1 MSLEVTVLLAMM
13 LERYYYIA
21 QFDKVWDSLRRTFL
35 SLGALSKQYSQL
47 GESSADVIALLLSG
61 PRPLQKLDGVT
72 FEPGGPAVVAR
83 ADGVLLLNT
92 WVDPKVG
99 RRQGDAQRFV
109 DHLMFIM
116 DGNVQAVDHMLNWLA
131 FTLQNPGKK
140 LASAVLIIGGQGV
153 GKSLIGEFHATL
165 VGRDNT
171 AFMDAGML
179 GSAFNGQLMSC
190 NLVVVN
196 EYNASIGRSGY
207 AVMKHL
213 ITGETIFINQ
223 KGVAVFQIQ
232 NRCNFLLFSNDLD
245 AAKLDSDDRR
255 YFVWHSHAVK
265 RPQEYYAELCEW
277 FYGEGKHHVLDF
289 LLSRDL
295 SNFNPYAAPPQ
306 TAARAALIRESMN
319 DQVQALYDAMEM
331 GAAPFDGEL
340 VVISDAVEYLNGLK
354 GPRFTVRHLSTFLR
368 AQGAEEIGQRRIADR
383 DGSFRK
389 PRVWALENV
398 DRWRNSSE
406 SEIAAA
412 YVKPGTPQPRARTT
426 AQSES
431 SPADQ
436 SERELLE
443 LSAPGSAGHA
453 AASVSAA
460 DTRSEEPATSWPE
473 PEPAE
478 KANLAWLSPVAAA
491 EEVELEEP
499 SALVG
504 EPAAAPQAD
513 AEVQRED
520 AELNDLLDEMPT
532 PQL

>member
-1 MSLEVTVLLAMM
+1 MSVESAVLLAML
-13 LERYYYIA
+13 LERYFYIA

-35 SLGALSKQYSQL
+35 TLGALSKQYSHL
-47 GESSADVIALLLSG
+47 GESSADVIAMLLSG
-61 PRPLQKLDGVT
+61 PRSLQKLDGVT
-72 FEPGGPAVVAR
+72 FEPGGPAVVHR

-92 WVDPKVG
+92 WVDPKIE
-99 RRQGDAQRFV
+99 RRQGSAQRFI
-109 DHLMFIM
+109 DHLTFIL
-116 DGNVQAVDHMLNWLA
+116 DGNLAAVEHLLNWMA

-196 EYNASIGRSGY
+196 EYNASIGRAGY

-255 YFVWHSHAVK
+255 YFVWHSHAAK
-265 RPQEYYAELCEW
+265 KPQEYYTELCDW
-277 FYGEGKHHVLDF
+277 FYGEGKHHVLDY

-295 SNFNPYAAPPQ
+295 SGFNPYAAPPQ

-319 DQVQALYDAMEM
+319 DQIQALYDALEM
-331 GAAPFDGEL
+331 GAPPFDSEL
-340 VVISDAVEYLNGLK
+340 VIIADAIEYLNGLK
-354 GPRFTVRHLSTFLR
+354 GPRYSVRHLSTFLR
-368 AQGAEEIGQRRIADR
+368 AQGAEEIGQRRIVDR
-383 DGSFRK
+383 DGTVRK
-389 PRVWALENV
+389 PRVWALDNV
-398 DRWRNSSE
+398 ERWRSSSE

-412 YVKPGTPQPRARTT
+412 YVRPGTPRPRVNAG
-426 AQSES
+426 
-431 SPADQ
+431 SPAVEVHAD
-436 SERELLE
+436 
-443 LSAPGSAGHA
+443 LSVLDGTSGAGPVEDA
-453 AASVSAA
+453 ALSVPVTPQQAAIEPEEA
-460 DTRSEEPATSWPE
+460 DTS
-473 PEPAE
+473 AE
-478 KANLAWLSPVAAA
+478 
-491 EEVELEEP
+491 
-499 SALVG
+499 
-504 EPAAAPQAD
+504 APQAGDGEGD
-513 AEVQRED
+513 ASGSVEPTDIDGDSSTPEAQPGEGACDGAAPEAPDEPRTP
-520 AELNDLLDEMPT
+520 DL
-532 PQL
+532 